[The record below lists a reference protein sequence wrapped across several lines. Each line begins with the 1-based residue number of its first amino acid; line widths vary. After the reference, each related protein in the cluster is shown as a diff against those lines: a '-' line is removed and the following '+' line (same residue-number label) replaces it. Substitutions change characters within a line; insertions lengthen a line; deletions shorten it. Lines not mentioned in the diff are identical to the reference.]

1 MKTPKRPTALS
12 SSLLAVGGICLL
24 AAAVSCS
31 RDMTSASQNGSTAS
45 HVPVTVSLAALAVAP
60 GTPLADMG
68 DSAGSMGGDADE
80 FGRVRL
86 SQIDSLIVTVTKVEV
101 RVPAPDNGGEDK
113 ADSAEAKADSAEA
126 KADTAHRGDDQ
137 GEDEHENDEVG
148 WDSLG
153 VTGGGHLNLVKLPDS
168 AKAGI
173 QVASGTLPPGTYRHV
188 RIFVTGPMIFFNAPI
203 ITPTGDTLKAG
214 VGYPVKIPSADSTG
228 AAIKTDESF
237 TVPMGGGTV
246 PLFFDPGDTIRHVR
260 VTGDG
265 KIIIPPTIR

>member
-1 MKTPKRPTALS
+1 MTTQNRTTALS
-12 SSLLAVGGICLL
+12 SGVLALGGICLL

-31 RDMTSASQNGSTAS
+31 RDLTSAGRNGNPAS
-45 HVPVTVSLAALAVAP
+45 RVQAPVTVRLVSLAPAGFA
-60 GTPLADMG
+60 PLADGMPG
-68 DSAGSMGGDADE
+68 DSGDADE
-80 FGRVRL
+80 FGRVAL

-101 RVPAPDNGGEDK
+101 RVPLPDSVEAKG
-113 ADSAEAKADSAEA
+113 DSAEAKADSAEM
-126 KADTAHRGDDQ
+126 KADSAHRGDDQ
-137 GEDEHENDEVG
+137 EDEDEHENDEAG
-148 WDSLG
+148 WDTLN

-188 RIFVTGPMIFFNAPI
+188 RIFVTNPMIFFNAPI

-228 AAIKTDESF
+228 ASMKTDEPF

-246 PLFFDPGDTIRHVR
+246 PLFFDPNDTIRHVR